1 MTRNTV
7 KHAKPATH
15 ERLSEDEVVQGS
27 SDRSFGLVFAAVFA
41 VIGLWPLF
49 SGNGVRLWSLAI
61 AFMFATLVIA
71 RASAL
76 APLNRLCTRFGLM
89 LNLIISPRV
98 IDLLFYVIIKLFA
111 LIMRPGARTHCV
123 FGSIRKPRAI
133 GSNGSDRDL
142 RLSRSRTSFE
152 GRNGIST
159 RVLGVYEGAKE
170 VLAPTNLRHD
180 VSLRRPRGPH
190 SGERRGTVHLHSV
203 LIKARSCSRALASSR
218 KGEVCL
224 VWLRTERGEPEAKW
238 PAVWYRSRHGL
249 ASLLGRAWHQPGVR
263 CMGCR

>member
-71 RASAL
+71 RASAP

-111 LIMRPGARTHCV
+111 LIMRATGKDP
-123 FGSIRKPRAI
+123 
-133 GSNGSDRDL
+133 L
-142 RLSRSRTSFE
+142 RVRF
-152 GRNGIST
+152 
-159 RVLGVYEGAKE
+159 
-170 VLAPTNLRHD
+170 D
-180 VSLRRPRGPH
+180 
-190 SGERRGTVHLHSV
+190 
-203 LIKARSCSRALASSR
+203 
-218 KGEVCL
+218 
-224 VWLRTERGEPEAKW
+224 PEAKSYW
-238 PAVWYRSRHGL
+238 IERERPGPAPESIKN
-249 ASLLGRAWHQPGVR
+249 QF
-263 CMGCR
+263 